1 MFIRGRCLFKSL
13 LYECDVKLMHYGL
26 RHSNGEPTIIRRVLG
41 DILQNNSYCNLD
53 EKSENV
59 N

>member
-1 MFIRGRCLFKSL
+1 MSVMLNWCITN
-13 LYECDVKLMHYGL
+13 YG
-26 RHSNGEPTIIRRVLG
+26 HCNGEATIIRRVLG

-53 EKSENV
+53 ENSENV